1 MLSDEQRNFCIGVR
15 QDYDVLLRTVLN
27 KSIDSLTHAEIS
39 TITNAYINLGQQPF
53 SLTRLAYQYPAII
66 VLTCLCVLVTEV

>member
-27 KSIDSLTHAEIS
+27 KSIDSLTRAEIS
-39 TITNAYINLGQQPF
+39 TITNATSTWGSSRSP
-53 SLTRLAYQYPAII
+53 
-66 VLTCLCVLVTEV
+66 